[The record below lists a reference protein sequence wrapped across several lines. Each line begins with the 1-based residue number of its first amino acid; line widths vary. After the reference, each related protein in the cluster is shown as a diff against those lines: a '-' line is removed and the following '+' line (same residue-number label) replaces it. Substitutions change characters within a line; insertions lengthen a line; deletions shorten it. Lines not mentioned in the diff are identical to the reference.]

1 LGYLDANSGSM
12 IVGAVAAGAASAA
25 VVFKVGAGKVAG
37 LLGGKRRKKGVE
49 EIPGEAV
56 VGRRARD
63 GPGRR
68 RELTLRSHL
77 LPDPARRR

>member
-56 VGRRARD
+56 EGGEPETAPVEDA
-63 GPGRR
+63 
-68 RELTLRSHL
+68 S
-77 LPDPARRR
+77 